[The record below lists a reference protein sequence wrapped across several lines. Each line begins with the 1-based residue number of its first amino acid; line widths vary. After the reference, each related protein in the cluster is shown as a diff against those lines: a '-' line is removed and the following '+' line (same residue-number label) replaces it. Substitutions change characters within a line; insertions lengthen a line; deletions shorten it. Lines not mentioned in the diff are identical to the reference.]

1 MTSSRRALTD
11 PVGGPVSKQR
21 KADLRTGRVFWLDL
35 AVFFC
40 LLVLGAASLPIPFG
54 GDQGLNLLIGQLIA
68 EGGAPYRDVWDLK
81 HPGVFLFFA
90 AAGAL
95 FGFNEIGIHVF
106 ELLWM
111 LTLALLVR
119 VVAGRWLDDRAS
131 ASLAPVLT
139 VGLYYAVASPF
150 HLTQTEAIVG
160 LPLLACL
167 WCTVEAS
174 RVQRG
179 TRAWL
184 AGSGLAAGIVAVFK
198 LPYLALAIT
207 FWLLAIRDLKC
218 RGVGLR
224 HAVIT
229 SAPWIVAGVLIP
241 VVATVAFLF
250 DKGVAALAFWTF
262 FKHPVEVAS
271 VIAPEPRRLLYAIRF
286 WIVSTGPALALAT
299 IGMADALRRRMDLM
313 TTALSAWLV
322 IGVLLI
328 VTQAISWWEYHF
340 FLLLVPVGLLATRG
354 VERAKTLL
362 TSWLKPSQYRL
373 GRTVGALA
381 LMVCF
386 VPQLG
391 AATRTAALTWSS
403 RPLPFSREGLAA
415 FQDRY
420 YADYGVIRART
431 AFLREPGSH
440 PGPIYV
446 IDTPIYYVHAGRM
459 PAIPLLIPWFHPTDR
474 LWRRWLSELK
484 MARPCYIRVSP
495 WALQAIVDDRPS
507 LRKEVARIV
516 PLIESRYERLRSDDG
531 GTWYLRRDLGPGR

>member
-1 MTSSRRALTD
+1 MRRASWRDIAIFL
-11 PVGGPVSKQR
+11 
-21 KADLRTGRVFWLDL
+21 AIL
-35 AVFFC
+35 AV
-40 LLVLGAASLPIPFG
+40 GMGQLPTPLG
-54 GDQGLNLLIGQLIA
+54 GDQALNLLMGRLIYQ
-68 EGGAPYRDVWDLK
+68 GGSPYQDLWDLK

-90 AAGAL
+90 TAGAL
-95 FGFNEIGIHVF
+95 FGFNEIGIHAF

-119 VVAGRWLDDRAS
+119 VVAGRWLDDGAS

-160 LPLLACL
+160 FPLLACL
-167 WCTVEAS
+167 WCTIEAS

-184 AGSGLAAGIVAVFK
+184 VGSGLAAGIVAVFK
-198 LPYLALAIT
+198 LPYLALPIS

-224 HAVIT
+224 HAVVAG
-229 SAPWIVAGVLIP
+229 APWIVAGVLIP

-271 VIAPEPRRLLYAIRF
+271 MVAPEPRRLLYAIRF
-286 WIVSTGPALALAT
+286 WIVSTGPALALAS
-299 IGMADALRRRMDLM
+299 IGAADALRRRMDLLAA
-313 TTALSAWLV
+313 ALVAWLV
-322 IGVLLI
+322 VGVVLI
-328 VTQAISWWEYHF
+328 VMQTISWWEYHF

-354 VERAKTLL
+354 VEIAKTLL

-373 GRTVGALA
+373 GHRVSALA

-403 RPLPFSREGLAA
+403 RPLPFSGEGLAA
-415 FQDRY
+415 FQNRH

-459 PAIPLLIPWFHPTDR
+459 PAAPLLMPWFHPTDR

-495 WALQAIVDDRPS
+495 SALQAIVDDRPS
-507 LRKEVARIV
+507 LRKEVAGIV

-531 GTWYLRRDLGPGR
+531 GTWYVRRDLGPGR